1 MGLASR
7 LIVLAFAVFALTAA
21 TLPAAASQYYYRYSE
36 REVREIGARN
46 GYELGLRQGRRDA
59 RQGYRLDYKRDPD
72 YKYGMVGYRP
82 EYRHDGNYKKGFR
95 DGFEA
100 GYRNGYH
107 NVRNR
112 RNDRWDDWRR
122 GDGRDYDDDYYD
134 GRRPRRY

>member
-1 MGLASR
+1 MRRASR
-7 LIVLAFAVFALTAA
+7 LTVLAFVALALTGA
-21 TLPAAASQYYYRYSE
+21 TLPADASQYYYRYSE

-46 GYELGLRQGRRDA
+46 GYELGIRQGRRDA

-100 GYRNGYH
+100 GYRNGY
-107 NVRNR
+107 NDARNR

-122 GDGRDYDDDYYD
+122 GDRRNDDYDW
-134 GRRPRRY
+134 RRPRRY